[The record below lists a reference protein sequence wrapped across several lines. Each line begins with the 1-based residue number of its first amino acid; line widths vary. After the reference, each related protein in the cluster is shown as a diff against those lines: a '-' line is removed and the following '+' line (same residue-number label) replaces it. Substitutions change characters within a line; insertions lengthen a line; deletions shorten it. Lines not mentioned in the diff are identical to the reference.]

1 MKNTGGIIMRKL
13 IISLVLIFSIVF
25 ITNCAKPQPVLQ
37 QAKTTTGGA
46 AATVQTTAEAT
57 TTKTLSNAEIF
68 ISLYDARNNG
78 TTKAKSVPTNKKSE
92 AENSDEN
99 KPKAT
104 KNKKTTIQY
113 THPTQPTPPPVYKSD
128 IPIATFPLYLF
139 SHDGKVYLGKL
150 TTNEYESESIWNKY
164 GDYGS
169 KYSSTSIWNK
179 YGDYGSKYSSTSA
192 FNKYATS
199 PPKIVDGNGD
209 FFGYLTASEY
219 TVDGY
224 SVEQIYLYLKDNHQ

>member
-1 MKNTGGIIMRKL
+1 MRKL

-78 TTKAKSVPTNKKSE
+78 TTKSKPVPTDKIIE
-92 AENSDEN
+92 AKASDES
-99 KPKAT
+99 KTKAT
-104 KNKKTTIQY
+104 TKGKATTQY
-113 THPTQPTPPPVYKSD
+113 TQPTQPPPPPVYKSD